1 MKKLSVLL
9 VAVLIVSMLPAAALA
24 QETPADVDGA
34 GERLIEKLKDRAEQ
48 AIEKRLETIER
59 VTKAL
64 GDVQHLTDEHERIL
78 LSELAAASNGLTALG
93 REIES
98 AETIAELRELIPS
111 IFEDY
116 RIYVVAVP
124 KAHLVAVADTVVAAV
139 DRLELVA
146 GSLQDTIN
154 RLKEAGF
161 DTSEAEVVLGQMQ
174 AFLGDASASAG
185 PVPDAELRLAPAD
198 WPDPAKGILQGAH
211 SDVRSARGDVSSAV
225 RSAHE
230 IARILRD
237 LLREGGAT

>member
-24 QETPADVDGA
+24 QETPADLGA
-34 GERLIEKLKDRAEQ
+34 DERLIEKLKDRAEH
-48 AIEKRLETIER
+48 AIDKRLETIER
-59 VTKAL
+59 ATEAL
-64 GDVQHLTDEHERIL
+64 GDAQHLTDEHERIL
-78 LSELAAASNGLTALG
+78 LSELAAASDGLTALG

-124 KAHLVAVADTVVAAV
+124 KAHLVAVADTIVAAV

-146 GSLQDTIN
+146 GSLQDTVN
-154 RLKEAGF
+154 RFKEAGF
-161 DTSEAEVVLGQMQ
+161 DTSEAEVVLGEMR
-174 AFLGDASASAG
+174 AFLGEASASAG
-185 PVPDAELRLAPAD
+185 PVPDAVLLLAPGD

-211 SDVRSARGDVSSAV
+211 SDVRNARGHVSSAV

-237 LLREGGAT
+237 LLREG

>member
-24 QETPADVDGA
+24 QETPADLGA
-34 GERLIEKLKDRAEQ
+34 DERLIEKLKDRAEH
-48 AIEKRLETIER
+48 AIDKRLETIER
-59 VTKAL
+59 ATEAL
-64 GDVQHLTDEHERIL
+64 GDAQHLTDEHERIL
-78 LSELAAASNGLTALG
+78 LSEFAAASEGLTALG

-124 KAHLVAVADTVVAAV
+124 KAHLVAVADTIVAAV

-146 GSLQDTIN
+146 GSLQDTVN

-161 DTSEAEVVLGQMQ
+161 DTSEAEVVLGEMRS
-174 AFLGDASASAG
+174 FLGEASASAG
-185 PVPDAELRLAPAD
+185 PVPDAVLPLAPGD

-211 SDVRSARGDVSSAV
+211 SDVRNARGHVSSAV

-237 LLREGGAT
+237 LLREG